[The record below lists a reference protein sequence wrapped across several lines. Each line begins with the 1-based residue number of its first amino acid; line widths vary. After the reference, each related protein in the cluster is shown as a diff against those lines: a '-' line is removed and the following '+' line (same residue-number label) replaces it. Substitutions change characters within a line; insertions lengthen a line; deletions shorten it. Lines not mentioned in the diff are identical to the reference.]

1 MASGSEDGSKVVAV
15 GANIEAFRAVDT
27 KANDGKSDFQDLV
40 FIDSNTTG
48 RAIDGFAFASQ
59 FVERNPI
66 FLIAETMGEFDQ
78 THLQTFQ
85 TQLELWLSR

>member
-40 FIDSNTTG
+40 LIDANTTG

-66 FLIAETMGEFDQ
+66 FFDRRDHGGDLIKLASKLFKRSLNCG
-78 THLQTFQ
+78 
-85 TQLELWLSR
+85 